1 MYDGDYDYEYDDD
14 DDEEAVLYKVAIGD
28 IELQHAAL
36 ICVASLFFY
45 ICFALPG

>member
-1 MYDGDYDYEYDDD
+1 MYDGDYDYEY